1 MIEHWTDSTQPE
13 QSFSD
18 SRRFAAIPQKQI
30 RNREKNLQ
38 KIIEAAEIIFA
49 ENGFAGATYA
59 KIAKQADIPKS
70 NVLYYFPTKEI
81 LYRAVVEDIY
91 NVWRYAADSIEVE
104 NSPEEALGDYIDT
117 KLELARTRPYGSR
130 VWANEVIQGAPIVQ
144 DYLERDLKDWT
155 NKRIAVIEVW
165 ITQGRMKPVDPR
177 ALLYMIWSVT
187 QHYADFGHQ
196 IKTLNNNQTFSDAQ
210 WQETKRAVKA
220 IILQGA
226 VLPAP

>member
-1 MIEHWTDSTQPE
+1 MPAHST
-13 QSFSD
+13 D

-30 RNREKNLQ
+30 RNREKNLHR
-38 KIIEAAEIIFA
+38 IVAAAEVVFA

-59 KIAKQADIPKS
+59 KIAQQAEIPKS
-70 NVLYYFPTKEI
+70 NVLYYFPKKEV
-81 LYRAVVEDIY
+81 LYRTVVEDIY
-91 NVWRYAADSIEVE
+91 NVWRYAADSIKRE

-117 KLELARTRPYGSR
+117 KLELSRTRPYGSR
-130 VWANEVIQGAPIVQ
+130 VWANEIIQGAPIVQ

-165 ITQGRMKPVDPR
+165 IAEGRINPVDPR
-177 ALLYMIWSVT
+177 ALLYLIWSVT

-196 IKTLNNNQTFSDAQ
+196 IKTLNGGQAFSDAQ

-220 IILQGA
+220 IILQGV
-226 VLPAP
+226 VLPTQ